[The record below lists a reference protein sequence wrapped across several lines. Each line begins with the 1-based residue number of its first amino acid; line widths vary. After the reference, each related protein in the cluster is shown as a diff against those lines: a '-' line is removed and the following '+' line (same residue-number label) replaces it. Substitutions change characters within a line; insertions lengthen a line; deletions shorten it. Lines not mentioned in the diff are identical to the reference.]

1 MKFEP
6 LVKSQ
11 ENELFRISDGAK
23 LNLSDLNQ
31 VTFENAVSGS
41 AAICAEKI
49 TVINLCWNNVE
60 IAAESYNEEGL
71 AALRDYLKKLE
82 DAGAFAFIAVQA
94 GKPLDDADKADSF
107 IKAMVHTA
115 RRIKDATSVIG
126 FSVASELMANDAG
139 KALDANSWSQWF
151 VNEMNVKHGHYVYF
165 IQNQLLTQF
174 NIDVKTAETP
184 YILY

>member
-11 ENELFRISDGAK
+11 ENKLVRISDGAM
-23 LNLSDLNQ
+23 LDLSDLNQ
-31 VTFENAVSGS
+31 VTFQQAVSGTADVS
-41 AAICAEKI
+41 VQKI
-49 TVINLCWNNVE
+49 TAVNLSWENVE
-60 IAAESYNEEGL
+60 IASESYNEEGL

-82 DAGAFAFIAVQA
+82 DAGAFAFIAVQS
-94 GKPLDDADKADSF
+94 GKALDDADKADSF
-107 IKAMVHTA
+107 IKAMVHAA

-126 FSVASELMANDAG
+126 FSIAPELIANDAG

-165 IQNQLLTQF
+165 VQNQLLTQF